1 MFGMLVP
8 FLKGLI
14 MSNNWDED
22 YNIASLTA
30 EQRVAIQT
38 EQNMRRIREA
48 RELRGY
54 IEIPA
59 LSEEV
64 IRRNFST
71 LTSED
76 WNARHENIF
85 APWNANR
92 MMWICHACGAF
103 GFKSGLRET
112 FKCYHY
118 SCRSRN
124 VTVCRAG
131 EISLLVRGLWQHQ
144 VGVRMTDVFESRKQR
159 MKDKRKKVEI
169 QDENTLSIL

>member
-22 YNIASLTA
+22 YNVASLTA
-30 EQRVAIQT
+30 EQRAIIQA
-38 EQNMRRIREA
+38 EQNIRRIRED

-59 LSEEV
+59 LSEEI

-76 WNARHENIF
+76 WNSRHESVF

-118 SCRSRN
+118 SYRSRN

-131 EISLLVRGLWQHQ
+131 EISLHIRGILNQRP
-144 VGVRMTDVFESRKQR
+144 GVNMIDVFESRKQR
-159 MKDKRKKVEI
+159 LKDKRKKVGI
-169 QDENTLSIL
+169 QDESTLSLL